1 MRWIFAAA
9 VGTTLLTVSNAFGA
23 MENRMDGTLYNVLP
37 PKEDPWYTAPPNFAA
52 AAPGAVLR
60 VRAAPGNLTAVT
72 TNSSA
77 SYNILYRTTDSQ
89 YNPTWAVTTLFVP
102 KSPTVQSNTS
112 QPDALLSY
120 QVAYDSADL
129 DQSPSYTLYANPIS
143 DIEMALGKG
152 WYVNVP
158 DFEGP
163 LASYTA
169 GVMSGHATIDSIR
182 AVLNSGF
189 GLSDQTK
196 YVMWGYSGGALASE
210 WAAELQVQYAPELQ
224 FAGAALGGLTPNI
237 TSVLLSVNDQLAAG
251 LIAEGIVG
259 LSTQW
264 PGLMSL
270 VKDEVKQSGPY
281 NASNFFNVTNQTFDE
296 AILTF
301 ANQNVMEYFKDGLD
315 ILYNPTAQKAVNRDG
330 IMGTH
335 GTPQMP
341 IFAYKAIH
349 DEISPIADTDSLVSR
364 YCNLGA
370 SIWYQRNTLGNHEE
384 EAGYGDSAAFE
395 WLNAIRA
402 GYVQTGCKVENVTYN
417 GTTTL

>member
-1 MRWIFAAA
+1 MRWISCAA
-9 VGTTLLTVSNAFGA
+9 VGTSLLTVSNAYGA
-23 MENRMDGTLYNVLP
+23 MKNRVDSTLYNVLP
-37 PKEDPWYTAPPNFAA
+37 PKEDPWYTAPPNFEA

-60 VRAAPGNLTAVT
+60 VRAAPGNLTALT

-77 SYNILYRTTDSQ
+77 SYNILYRTTDSH
-89 YNPTWAVTTLFVP
+89 YNPTWAVTTLFLP
-102 KSPTVQSNTS
+102 KSPTEQSNTS

-120 QVAYDSADL
+120 QIPYDSADL
-129 DQSPSYTLYANPIS
+129 NQSPSYTLYANQVS
-143 DIEMALGKG
+143 DIEMALGQG

-163 LASYTA
+163 LASFTA

-210 WAAELQVQYAPELQ
+210 LAAELQVQYAPEMQ
-224 FAGAALGGLTPNI
+224 FAGAALGGLTPNV
-237 TSVLLSVNDQLAAG
+237 TSVMLSVNEALAAG
-251 LIAEGIVG
+251 LIPEGIVG

-264 PGLMSL
+264 PELKSL
-270 VKDEVKQSGPY
+270 LKGQVKTSGPY
-281 NASNFFNVTNQTFDE
+281 NASTFFNVTNQTFDE
-296 AILTF
+296 AIVTF
-301 ANQNVMEYFKDGLD
+301 VDKNLIDYFKDGLG
-315 ILYNPTAQKAVNRDG
+315 IFYNPAAQKATNRDG
-330 IMGTH
+330 MMGYH

-349 DEISPIADTDSLVSR
+349 DEVSPVADTDALVSK
-364 YCNLGA
+364 YCEVGA

-384 EAGYGDSAAFE
+384 EASYGDLAAFE
-395 WLNAIRA
+395 WLTAIRA

-417 GTTTL
+417 GTTT